1 MVYLFFGICII
12 AATFCLGF
20 RSLNKNFWGLVAKYI
35 ASLSFLIIGITAFAK
50 NPACNMNYFVPLFLG
65 LILCHAGDAFLGVK
79 ELTPTYRKRLI
90 PIGYSRSFSA
100 TSPFQRRST

>member
-50 NPACNMNYFVPLFLG
+50 NPACNMNYFVPLFT
-65 LILCHAGDAFLGVK
+65 ASSMPASWPSSASTT
-79 ELTPTYRKRLI
+79 TPW
-90 PIGYSRSFSA
+90 S
-100 TSPFQRRST
+100 